1 MGRRCDCR
9 ARNHREDSETTGKP
23 GYRGLSDF
31 AQVKINDRSNFWGV
45 LSEPEL
51 NGTDFAVL
59 CVVLLTPLNCRILG
73 LHDCDTERREAP
85 LIPEMETGICRV
97 APRRADQEGAQTRA
111 SSTALLPMLF
121 GPTSWFKH
129 LEISTNSP
137 ASKFRSVL
145 TLLSSANIFSIVR

>member
-1 MGRRCDCR
+1 LSRLG
-9 ARNHREDSETTGKP
+9 ETLAELPLTGDQV
-23 GYRGLSDF
+23 GLF
-31 AQVKINDRSNFWGV
+31 KAHPYHSNFAKFFQS
-45 LSEPEL
+45 LNF
-51 NGTDFAVL
+51 NGTISP
-59 CVVLLTPLNCRILG
+59 CSRSVLLTPFNCRILG

-111 SSTALLPMLF
+111 SSAALLPMLF

-129 LEISTNSP
+129 LAISTNSP